1 MDCEQIG
8 GSRHENGENLMVKID
23 IELSSGELEL
33 IKEARSKTNET
44 QTQFLRRAVTL
55 ALSHSQH
62 FESRD
67 ALGDREHH

>member
-1 MDCEQIG
+1 
-8 GSRHENGENLMVKID
+8 MVKID
-23 IELSSGELEL
+23 IELSPGELEL
-33 IKEARSKTNET
+33 IKEARAKTNET

-67 ALGDREHH
+67 ALGGREHH